1 MVSGVV
7 TPPCHN
13 LFINVVMRSNLAFFL
28 PVALMVMS
36 FVSGCSG
43 RQTQSAATDTD
54 PEFVTVKDGQFYI
67 GDSVYRFVGTNMWYA
82 PILASQGTGGDRAR
96 LAAELDTL
104 EALGITNLRILV
116 GADGPEGR
124 VAHISPVLQTAP
136 GVYDPQLL
144 EGLDYLLQELERRD
158 MKAVLYLTNSWE
170 WSGGFSAYLEWA
182 GEGEAKIPAVDGYM
196 PYCEYVSQ
204 FTLNDSTK
212 AMFDRHV
219 RNIVG
224 RTNSLTGRP
233 YAESPAI
240 MSWQISN
247 EPRAFAKD
255 SKPAFEEW
263 IKHTAALIKEI
274 DPNHLVSTGSEGL
287 YGCEVDLDL
296 WTRIHSDPN
305 IDYATIHIW
314 PSNWGWTR
322 NRSEEDALANSIA
335 ETDEYIR
342 LHVDS
347 IAPYGRPLVIEEFGY
362 PRDGWSTKI
371 DAGTVWRDRYFTHLL
386 SHLTDSATLQGVN
399 VWAWGGSARPVHDEW
414 QAGDDY
420 MGDPAQE
427 PQGLF
432 SVMTADSTTI
442 VILSEA
448 ARKVAE

>member
-1 MVSGVV
+1 MRKAF
-7 TPPCHN
+7 TP
-13 LFINVVMRSNLAFFL
+13 LLLIAVMIMSMT
-28 PVALMVMS
+28 VACNS
-36 FVSGCSG
+36 
-43 RQTQSAATDTD
+43 SAKKDNDTS
-54 PEFVTVKDGQFYI
+54 EAEAKYVTVRDGKFYI

-82 PILASQGTGGDRAR
+82 PILASQGRGGDRER

-104 EALGITNLRILV
+104 NALGINNLRILV

-124 VAHISPVLQTAP
+124 VAHISPVLQTSP
-136 GVYDPQLL
+136 GVYDEQLL
-144 EGLDYLLQELERRD
+144 EGLDYLLCELERRD
-158 MKAVLYLTNSWE
+158 MKAVLYLNNAWE

-182 GEGEAKIPAVDGYM
+182 GAGEAQVPAVDGYK
-196 PYCEYVSQ
+196 PYCDYVAQ
-204 FTLNDSTK
+204 FTLNDSAL
-212 AMFDRHV
+212 AMYDRHV
-219 RNIVG
+219 RTIVG
-224 RTNSLTGRP
+224 RTNALNGQP

-240 MSWQISN
+240 MSWQIAN
-247 EPRAFAKD
+247 EPRAFSQQ
-255 SKPAFEEW
+255 SKEAFEKW
-263 IKHTAALIKEI
+263 IRNTAALIKEI

-296 WTRIHSDPN
+296 WTRLHSDPN

-322 NRSEEDALANSIA
+322 NRTEEDALANSIA

-371 DAGTVWRDRYFTHLL
+371 DAGITMRDRYFTHLL
-386 SHLTDSATLQGVN
+386 SHLTDSSTVQGVN
-399 VWAWGGSARPVHDEW
+399 VWAWGGQAVPAHDEW

-432 SVMTADSTTI
+432 SVMAADSTTL
-442 VILSEA
+442 VILSA
-448 ARKVAE
+448 TADKVK